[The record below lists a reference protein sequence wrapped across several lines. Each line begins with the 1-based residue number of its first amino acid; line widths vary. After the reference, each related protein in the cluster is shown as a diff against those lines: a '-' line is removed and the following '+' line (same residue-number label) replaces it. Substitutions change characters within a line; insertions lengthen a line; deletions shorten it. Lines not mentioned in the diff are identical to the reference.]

1 MGVEIVDPA
10 SPDGNSDTANADGRT
25 TIPFGAMIPA
35 ARPGSDV
42 EARKV
47 NGNMSPM
54 EAPGLESAH
63 HASSGYPCGN
73 ALSSLFTP
81 WPIFYCHLCAPDWQ
95 GRP

>member
-10 SPDGNSDTANADGRT
+10 SPDGNNETATVDGRS
-25 TIPFGAMIPA
+25 TIPFGSIIPA

-63 HASSGYPCGN
+63 HGPSGHPCGN
-73 ALSSLFTP
+73 APSFLSTP
-81 WPIFYCHLCAPDWQ
+81 
-95 GRP
+95 